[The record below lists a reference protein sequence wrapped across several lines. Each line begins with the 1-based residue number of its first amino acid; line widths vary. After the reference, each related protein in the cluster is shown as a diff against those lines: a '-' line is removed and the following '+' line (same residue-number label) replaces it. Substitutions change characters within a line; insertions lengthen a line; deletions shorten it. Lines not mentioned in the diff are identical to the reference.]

1 MAQIVPIDR
10 VLPRHSKPS
19 TRIMRRVL
27 ERQGQ
32 IEPLQVTAEGLYYVT
47 FDCDVHADS
56 IVAAARELG
65 WNTLLIVVTDVY
77 EN

>member
-10 VLPRHSKPS
+10 VIPRQSKP
-19 TRIMRRVL
+19 RVL

-47 FDCDVHADS
+47 FDCDIHAD
-56 IVAAARELG
+56 AAAKELG

>member
-10 VLPRHSKPS
+10 VIPRQSKPS
-19 TRIMRRVL
+19 TRRVL

-65 WNTLLIVVTDVY
+65 WNTLLIVVTDSY

>member
-10 VLPRHSKPS
+10 VIPRESKPS

-32 IEPLQVTAEGLYYVT
+32 IEPLQVTSEGLYYVT

-65 WNTLLIVVTDVY
+65 WNTLLIVVTDSY